1 MKKISISLILCV
13 LVGLS
18 TATAQTIADG
28 QRYTRNEEFEKAEQ
42 VYKDLIV
49 KKPKVGDN
57 YYWAGLNYLAKGDS
71 MSALKMFNDGL
82 GIAPINPY
90 NLIGKGHMELRK
102 FNTQGAEV
110 FFAQASAAKKKLR
123 PILNKEI
130 ARVYLMVEF
139 GTTEQLKA
147 YASRAID
154 YLKNSNQ
161 DFEAKILLGDAMLV
175 QNPTNS
181 SDAIQQY
188 IVASY
193 DAPADPR
200 PILRQAKVYAR
211 ARAYA
216 LSIAKLD
223 EALALDVNFAPAY
236 RQKAEV
242 FSLMKER
249 DSAVYFYEE
258 YLRRN
263 DNITARKFYVQ
274 TLYLGGD
281 FDRCISEGNKLLAVK
296 SIPNI
301 YGVIAYAIA
310 EKDKAKRR
318 LIDSALNYYFYNYE
332 QQYIKLQGRE
342 LQSSENFIKAI
353 LMYRSGLASG
363 NDTTKQM
370 MAASSYSILSM
381 VLSDTAKTSIK
392 SYQRIQDLYF
402 NGKSYEQAY
411 GVLELKRKKLAGV
424 LNSRDLYFEGRCL
437 AATGRNA
444 DALKIYQELII
455 KDTNYLTGYYLIA
468 TTWAGLDANDST
480 GNVTAAFERWMG
492 KLDSTKRVKFVNDR
506 ENAYRNMAF
515 FAQKRKDYEKASYY
529 YEKVIEIRPEDEAT
543 IAVKKRIDDYIVKVK
558 AKANKPKPAATPA
571 AAGATTGSAA
581 SGTSTSAPANTGTSA
596 PATTNPGGGK

>member
-1 MKKISISLILCV
+1 MKKISISLILSV

-71 MSALKMFNDGL
+71 MSAVKMFNDGL
-82 GIAPINPY
+82 GIAPTNPY

-123 PILNKEI
+123 PVLNKEI

-139 GTTEQLKA
+139 GTSEQLKA
-147 YASRAID
+147 YAARAID

-211 ARAYA
+211 ASAYP

-332 QQYIKLQGRE
+332 QQYIKPQGRE

-381 VLSDTAKTSIK
+381 VLSDTGKTSIK

-444 DALKIYQELII
+444 DALKIYQELITY
-455 KDTNYLTGYYLIA
+455 DTNYLTGYYLIA

-492 KLDSTKRVKFVNDR
+492 KLDSTQRVKFVNDR

-529 YEKVIEIRPEDEAT
+529 YGKVIEIRPEDEAT

-558 AKANKPKPAATPA
+558 AKANKPKPSATPA
-571 AAGATTGSAA
+571 ATDTTGAATSGATS
-581 SGTSTSAPANTGTSA
+581 SAPASNGTA
-596 PATTNPGGGK
+596 TPATTSPSGGN

>member
-1 MKKISISLILCV
+1 MKKISISLILSV
-13 LVGLS
+13 LVSLS
-18 TATAQTIADG
+18 AATAQTIADG

-71 MSALKMFNDGL
+71 MSAVKMFNDGL
-82 GIAPINPY
+82 GIAPTNPY

-123 PILNKEI
+123 PVLNKEI

-139 GTTEQLKA
+139 GTSEQLKV
-147 YASRAID
+147 YAARAID

-193 DAPADPR
+193 DAPSDPR

-211 ARAYA
+211 ASAYP

-332 QQYIKLQGRE
+332 QQYIKPQGRE

-381 VLSDTAKTSIK
+381 VLSDTGKTSIK

-444 DALKIYQELII
+444 DALKIYQELITN
-455 KDTNYLTGYYLIA
+455 DTNYLTGYYLIA

-492 KLDSTKRVKFVNDR
+492 KLDSTQRVKFVNDR

-529 YEKVIEIRPEDEAT
+529 YGKVIEIRPEDEAT

-558 AKANKPKPAATPA
+558 AKANKPKPSATPA
-571 AAGATTGSAA
+571 ATDTTGAATSGATS
-581 SGTSTSAPANTGTSA
+581 SA
-596 PATTNPGGGK
+596 PATTSPSGGN

>member
-1 MKKISISLILCV
+1 MKKISISLIFSV

-42 VYKDLIV
+42 VYKDLIA

-71 MSALKMFNDGL
+71 LSAVKMFNDGL
-82 GIAPINPY
+82 GIAPTNPY
-90 NLIGKGHMELRK
+90 NLIGKGHLELRR
-102 FNTQGAEV
+102 FNTQGAEA
-110 FFAQASAAKKKLR
+110 FFVQASAAKKKVR
-123 PILNKEI
+123 PIVNKEI
-130 ARVYLMVEF
+130 ARAYLLVEY
-139 GTTEQLKA
+139 GTSEQLKA

-154 YLKNSNQ
+154 YLKNSNN
-161 DFEAKILLGDAMLV
+161 DFEAKILLGDAMV
-175 QNPTNS
+175 IQNPTNS

-188 IVASY
+188 IVAGY
-193 DAPADPR
+193 DAPTDPR

-211 ARAYA
+211 ASAYA
-216 LSIAKLD
+216 LSVAKLD
-223 EALALDVNFAPAY
+223 EALSLDHNFAPAY

-249 DSAVYFYEE
+249 DSAVYYYEE

-332 QQYIKLQGRE
+332 QEYIKPQGRD
-342 LQSSENFIKAI
+342 LQSSEKFIKAI

-370 MAASSYSILSM
+370 MAANSYSILSM
-381 VLSDTAKTSIK
+381 VLADTAKTGLK
-392 SYQRIQDLYF
+392 SYQRIQDMYF

-411 GVLELKRKKLAGV
+411 GILELKRKKLAGV

-437 AATGRNA
+437 AATGKNA
-444 DALKIYQELII
+444 EALKIYNELVTN
-455 KDTNYLTGYYLIA
+455 DTNYLTGYYLIA
-468 TTWAGLDANDST
+468 TTWAGLDPNDST
-480 GNVTAAFERWMG
+480 GNVTKAFERWMG
-492 KLDSTKRVKFVNDR
+492 KLDSTQRVKFVNDR

-529 YEKVIEIRPEDEAT
+529 YGKVIEIRPEDEAT
-543 IAVKKRIDDYIVKVK
+543 IAVKKRIDDYMAKVK
-558 AKANKPKPAATPA
+558 AKSNKPKTPAAGGITPAATS
-571 AAGATTGSAA
+571 TTGAA
-581 SGTSTSAPANTGTSA
+581 SSTSTTTGTTT

>member
-71 MSALKMFNDGL
+71 MSAVKMFNDGL
-82 GIAPINPY
+82 GIAPTNPY

-154 YLKNSNQ
+154 YLKNSNN

-211 ARAYA
+211 ASAYP

-332 QQYIKLQGRE
+332 QQYIKPQGRE

-444 DALKIYQELII
+444 DALKIYQELITN
-455 KDTNYLTGYYLIA
+455 DTNYLTGYYLIA

-492 KLDSTKRVKFVNDR
+492 KLDSTQRVKFVNDR

-529 YEKVIEIRPEDEAT
+529 YGKVIEIRPEDEAT
-543 IAVKKRIDDYIVKVK
+543 IAVKKRIDDYMLKVK

>member
-444 DALKIYQELII
+444 DALKIYQELIT

>member
-1 MKKISISLILCV
+1 
-13 LVGLS
+13 
-18 TATAQTIADG
+18 
-28 QRYTRNEEFEKAEQ
+28 
-42 VYKDLIV
+42 
-49 KKPKVGDN
+49 
-57 YYWAGLNYLAKGDS
+57 
-71 MSALKMFNDGL
+71 
-82 GIAPINPY
+82 
-90 NLIGKGHMELRK
+90 
-102 FNTQGAEV
+102 
-110 FFAQASAAKKKLR
+110 
-123 PILNKEI
+123 
-130 ARVYLMVEF
+130 
-139 GTTEQLKA
+139 
-147 YASRAID
+147 
-154 YLKNSNQ
+154 
-161 DFEAKILLGDAMLV
+161 MLV

-193 DAPADPR
+193 DAPSDPR

-211 ARAYA
+211 ASAYP

-223 EALALDVNFAPAY
+223 EALSLDVNFAPAY

-281 FDRCISEGNKLLAVK
+281 FDRCISEGNKLLAIK

-332 QQYIKLQGRE
+332 QLYIKPQGRE
-342 LQSSENFIKAI
+342 LQSSEKFIKAI

-411 GVLELKRKKLAGV
+411 GVLELKRKKMAGV

-444 DALKIYQELII
+444 DALKIYQELITN
-455 KDTNYLTGYYLIA
+455 DTNYLTGYYLIA

-492 KLDSTKRVKFVNDR
+492 KLDSTQRVKFENDR

-529 YEKVIEIRPEDEAT
+529 YGKVIEIRPEDEAT
-543 IAVKKRIDDYIVKVK
+543 IAVKKRIDEYMLKVK
-558 AKANKPKPAATPA
+558 AKANKPKPTATPASTNSTGAASSGSTTSAPASNGAATPA
-571 AAGATTGSAA
+571 TTSP
-581 SGTSTSAPANTGTSA
+581 SGGN
-596 PATTNPGGGK
+596 